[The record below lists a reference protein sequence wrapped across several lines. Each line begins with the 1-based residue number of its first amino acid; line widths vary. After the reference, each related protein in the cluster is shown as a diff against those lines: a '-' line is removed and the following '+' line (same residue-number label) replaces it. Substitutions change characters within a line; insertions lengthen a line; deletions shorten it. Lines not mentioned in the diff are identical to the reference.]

1 MKRMNRGICIFLMM
15 FSILIGFL
23 SFQLGIG
30 RIQNVKAG
38 FMPLLAAILLF
49 SLSLLVLFI
58 EGRSV
63 KDHKK
68 GGFIEWG
75 SLKKPAI
82 LVVALIGYA
91 FLLQVFGYLITSF
104 ALMFV
109 MFLITEPQK
118 WRKDILIAAI
128 TVMLSFLVFDK
139 WLQVRLPGG
148 IFDLRW

>member
-1 MKRMNRGICIFLMM
+1 
-15 FSILIGFL
+15 
-23 SFQLGIG
+23 
-30 RIQNVKAG
+30 
-38 FMPLLAAILLF
+38 
-49 SLSLLVLFI
+49 LLVLFI

-128 TVMLSFLVFDK
+128 AVMLSFLVFDK